1 VKTPPHNQRRPVQS
15 PIVTLSAALAA
26 LAFASGPAFAA
37 AGDLDPSFDGDGRLV
52 LPFAAHPGDVLVQ
65 PDGKIVV
72 TDSASF
78 TVMRLNPGGSL
89 DRGLGGDGVVS
100 ADFGAGAGIESAAL
114 QSDGKIVVAGHTASN
129 AIAVARFS
137 DSGSLDAT
145 FDPGGPDGDGQRV
158 YTGSSRILPPRRSC
172 SPTAG
177 S

>member
-37 AGDLDPSFDGDGRLV
+37 AGDLDPSFDGDG
-52 LPFAAHPGDVLVQ
+52 
-65 PDGKIVV
+65 
-72 TDSASF
+72 
-78 TVMRLNPGGSL
+78 
-89 DRGLGGDGVVS
+89 VVS

-114 QSDGKIVVAGHTASN
+114 QPDGKIVVAGHTASN

-158 YTGSSRILPPRRSC
+158 YTGLQAVFSRRDARAARRQDRDR
-172 SPTAG
+172 G
-177 S
+177 SARVSV